1 MLYSNPKFYLIPNCN
16 FYPILRMKFNIFL
29 PCKKNTIRHEFFFCI
44 FTIPI
49 LKGLKNTFKMA
60 LAVGARLA
68 GIQNARNKKQEPD
81 NQKVF

>member
-1 MLYSNPKFYLIPNCN
+1 MN
-16 FYPILRMKFNIFL
+16 
-29 PCKKNTIRHEFFFCI
+29 FFFCI
-44 FTIPI
+44 FNIPI

>member
-1 MLYSNPKFYLIPNCN
+1 MN
-16 FYPILRMKFNIFL
+16 FL
-29 PCKKNTIRHEFFFCI
+29 FCI

-68 GIQNARNKKQEPD
+68 GIQNARNKKQDQSDKP
-81 NQKVF
+81 KVF